1 MAITVYQF
9 PGLCSRV
16 TMDALEQIGLE
27 FEDRAVNAWEN
38 EQNTPEYLS
47 MNPKGKIPTVDW
59 HGTILTENAAIIWF
73 LHQLHPDAGL
83 LPVHIDGAIN
93 LRGLSDLVWCS
104 STMHPAVRHV
114 RRPDKLTVGDTT
126 DVHTDGLAKFAKEA
140 KAIAERIGDL
150 WWYGDDWS
158 IIDTYLYWCY
168 STAQLGGFPLE
179 DYPALVNHANRVRAR
194 PAFQRVIA
202 REQAVL
208 DRLGITTI
216 KV

>member
-126 DVHTDGLAKFAKEA
+126 DTVSL
-140 KAIAERIGDL
+140 
-150 WWYGDDWS
+150 
-158 IIDTYLYWCY
+158 
-168 STAQLGGFPLE
+168 
-179 DYPALVNHANRVRAR
+179 
-194 PAFQRVIA
+194 
-202 REQAVL
+202 
-208 DRLGITTI
+208 RL
-216 KV
+216 